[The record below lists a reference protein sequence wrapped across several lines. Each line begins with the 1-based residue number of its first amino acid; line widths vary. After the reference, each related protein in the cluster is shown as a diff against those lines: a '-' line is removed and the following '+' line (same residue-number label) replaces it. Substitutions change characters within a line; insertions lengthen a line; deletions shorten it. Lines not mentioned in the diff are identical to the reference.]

1 MIEFIEVEKSYG
13 KKQVLKPINIKLEH
27 SIYGLLGPNG
37 AGKSTLMRIMVDLSK
52 PTKGKVV
59 FDGKEVHVLNE
70 EYRARLG
77 YLPQDT
83 GFYGYMTGEEI
94 LRYFACLK
102 GIKKEMQNECIK
114 QALERVNLLE
124 ERKKKVGKYSGGM
137 KRRLAIAVALMN
149 DPSVIVLDEPT
160 VGLDPKERVQ
170 FRELLKTM
178 SKDRTIILSTHIV
191 SDVDALADQ
200 IIMLKNGEIICNG
213 KTEEIVNREEE
224 KDKEVHSLEDVYM
237 KYFKEV

>member
-1 MIEFIEVEKSYG
+1 MVEFVEVEKNYE
-13 KKQVLKPINIKLEH
+13 KKQVLKQINIKLEH

-52 PTKGKVV
+52 ATKGKVLY
-59 FDGKEVHVLNE
+59 DGKEIHTLNE
-70 EYRARLG
+70 KYREQLG

-94 LRYFACLK
+94 LRYFASLK
-102 GIKKEMQNECIK
+102 GIKKEMQKECIRV
-114 QALERVNLLE
+114 ALERVNLVDE
-124 ERKKKVGKYSGGM
+124 GSKKVSKYSGGM
-137 KRRLAIAVALMN
+137 RRRLAIAVALMN
-149 DPSVIVLDEPT
+149 DPNVIVLDEPT

-170 FRELLKTM
+170 FRELLKSM

-200 IIMLKNGEIICNG
+200 IIMLKEGRVICNG
-213 KTEEIVNREEE
+213 KTEEIINKE
-224 KDKEVHSLEDVYM
+224 KEIDKEVQTLEDVYM